1 MSARGDVAPSTLGV
15 ELLDYGVEVEYLD
28 GRATVYR
35 GVPEAVTDSV
45 ITGPGKETHV
55 LVTDPTETEGVML
68 YVNDL
73 KTHDDI
79 LESSGAGR
87 IILDDGESEEVFP
100 GVTVSVAGHRTTV
113 EADTD
118 VARGRVFVFAED
130 DWTEQSYEIRNDE
143 AERDEWA
150 EDDAEETDESERENG
165 ETVDEDAIAAAVE
178 GASTDDQTP
187 PASDDAVGRG
197 PTGDR
202 NASRSGDAIDDGA
215 GADGTD
221 PGRDAR

>member
-1 MSARGDVAPSTLGV
+1 MSAHGDVAPSTLGV
-15 ELLDYGVEVEYLD
+15 ELRDYGVEVEYLD
-28 GRATVYR
+28 GRTAVYR
-35 GVPEAVTDSV
+35 GVPAVATDSV
-45 ITGPGKETHV
+45 TTAPGKETHV

-100 GVTVSVAGHRTTV
+100 GVTVSREGYRTTV

-130 DWTEQSYEIRNDE
+130 DWSEHSYEIVN
-143 AERDEWA
+143 
-150 EDDAEETDESERENG
+150 ETDERDGWKEDADGENEDESG
-165 ETVDEDAIAAAVE
+165 PSVDESALAAATGGEDVD
-178 GASTDDQTP
+178 ADD
-187 PASDDAVGRG
+187 GE
-197 PTGDR
+197 
-202 NASRSGDAIDDGA
+202 DDGA
-215 GADGTD
+215 RGADGD
-221 PGRDAR
+221 SR